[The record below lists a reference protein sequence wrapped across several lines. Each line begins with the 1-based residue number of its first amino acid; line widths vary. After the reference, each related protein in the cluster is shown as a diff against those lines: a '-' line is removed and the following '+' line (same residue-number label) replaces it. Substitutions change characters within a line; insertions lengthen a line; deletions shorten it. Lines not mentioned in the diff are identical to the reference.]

1 MTTITATLVWILA
14 EMNLLML
21 ILLGAAMFIHVRNKR
36 RDTHAVTALVRTVKE
51 SEPQQLETIRSA
63 LVSQYGQ
70 DEGSAAETAKQL
82 IKMKKKF
89 YKTII
94 KIYIDKQREAFAALD
109 QHLDDL
115 IMSYR
120 TQMPIVEEQA
130 PQAPVQSAEAQ
141 RQSAVLTEKTDTMS
155 ADIEELKRQNEQ
167 LKNDLNQAK
176 QELEST
182 ITEYVSAYSGG
193 AELGKARLEN
203 ELDKIKQNQHKGILE
218 DEEHPAEAADEAA
231 APAPADDAPQ
241 EDVQQDDSDNVM
253 SLSDALEE
261 VDITGEA
268 TEADHEETAQT

>member
-1 MTTITATLVWILA
+1 MTTITATLMWILA

-94 KIYIDKQREAFAALD
+94 NIYIDKQREAFAALD

-120 TQMPIVEEQA
+120 TQMPIVEKEA
-130 PQAPVQSAEAQ
+130 PQAPAQSTEAQQQSAA
-141 RQSAVLTEKTDTMS
+141 LTEKTDTLS
-155 ADIEELKRQNEQ
+155 ADIEDLKRQNEE
-167 LKNDLNQAK
+167 LKNNLNQAK

-218 DEEHPAEAADEAA
+218 EEHPAEAAAETA
-231 APAPADDAPQ
+231 APAPADDVPQ

-268 TEADHEETAQT
+268 TEAEHEETAQT